1 MNESTLIARLGQVDA
16 KTAGEVFREHLRG
29 TVREMLVSVMAEE
42 VAELTG
48 QKYQP
53 LCDNELYRAGSA
65 NGQVLLEGNRENV
78 RRPRVRRTKEHGTS
92 EEVRLDTYAAAQDPG
107 QLYASMTRAL
117 IAGVSSREMHEVH
130 PDSPGTSKSS
140 VSRLWKKVGVEFIT
154 KFRTRDIA
162 SQDWLVIMLDG
173 LQLSSDQTAIAAI
186 GITSDGKKV
195 VLDFELGSTE
205 NYEVCRDL
213 LARIVS
219 RGFCTKQPLL
229 AITDGSKALRK
240 GVRKHF
246 PDAVIQRCLVHKER
260 NVRAKLSKRDWGE
273 LARLFKRLREVQ
285 GKKAAKEVVVELET
299 FLGSRNAAA
308 LESLH
313 EAGAELTAVHSLEVP
328 TTLHKSLLS
337 TNSIEN
343 SFLNVRRKIGRVSR
357 FRAETDQAS
366 RWMAYALLE
375 AEKGFRRI
383 RGYRELS
390 LLQEALQNTLIPSEP
405 AAPPSVAALPSAEP
419 QAQD

>member
-1 MNESTLIARLGQVDA
+1 MKESTLIARLGQVDA

-65 NGQVLLEGNRENV
+65 NGQVLLEGNRENI

-213 LARIVS
+213 LARIVT

-229 AITDGSKALRK
+229 AITDGRAQAELAALVARK
-240 GVRKHF
+240 GLTVRETEALVKRTLGGQGQSGRSGQRSVD
-246 PDAVIQRCLVHKER
+246 PDIRRLQDDLSGRLGARVSIQHSSKGKGKLVVSY
-260 NVRAKLSKRDWGE
+260 NSLD
-273 LARLFKRLREVQ
+273 
-285 GKKAAKEVVVELET
+285 ELEGI
-299 FLGSRNAAA
+299 LD
-308 LESLH
+308 H
-313 EAGAELTAVHSLEVP
+313 
-328 TTLHKSLLS
+328 
-337 TNSIEN
+337 I
-343 SFLNVRRKIGRVSR
+343 
-357 FRAETDQAS
+357 Q
-366 RWMAYALLE
+366 
-375 AEKGFRRI
+375 
-383 RGYRELS
+383 
-390 LLQEALQNTLIPSEP
+390 
-405 AAPPSVAALPSAEP
+405 
-419 QAQD
+419 